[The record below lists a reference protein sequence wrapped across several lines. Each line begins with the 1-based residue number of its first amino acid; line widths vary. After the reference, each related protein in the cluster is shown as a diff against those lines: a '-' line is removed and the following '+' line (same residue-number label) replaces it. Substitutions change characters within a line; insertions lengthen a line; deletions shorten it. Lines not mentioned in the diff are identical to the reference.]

1 MNHFPNIL
9 SLLCLILSS
18 SLWTS
23 CASTPTPAPITTKAP
38 QPTSQ
43 ENDFEDPFQGPKRW
57 DNLIDHFEFDCPVN
71 GLKLETSVS
80 LNIGGNNFTIDG
92 STMRLEEK
100 NWGDKLKIGILAG
113 IEDPS
118 SRTLANLRYAAKI
131 FKKRKIDLVLING
144 DMGGSRDDIFEI
156 MKALVRLFPFPI
168 LFHSGNTEPTSV
180 LNRTFSL
187 LQKDHPHL
195 INMNWVRHLDLGK
208 IHLLSLPGHHERATL
223 YAGGCHYKKADIDYI
238 SLIAQQIAAEGH
250 TAILSAHNVPKSKGR
265 KGIDYAFT
273 LGNAGDPQLTNLIAE
288 SAIPFGI
295 FSHISEAGGRASKD
309 LRTGKLLKGR
319 KKKNVKQLYMNVG
332 NATSTPI
339 LLHSKVSSRGMA
351 AIFSLEKRNG
361 SVEFIKLRPL
371 WKHGKRKRSKKKKK
385 KKKRK
390 APSGAWKGL

>member
-1 MNHFPNIL
+1 MDRFPNIL
-9 SLLCLILSS
+9 FTFCLILSGTLS
-18 SLWTS
+18 IN
-23 CASTPTPAPITTKAP
+23 CASNPKPAPKLVEKP
-38 QPTSQ
+38 QQPSP

-71 GLKLETSVS
+71 GLKLEESVT
-80 LNIGGNNFTIDG
+80 LNLNGRNFIIDG
-92 STMRLEEK
+92 STMRLEEN
-100 NWGDKLKIGILAG
+100 NWDQKLKIGILAG

-118 SRTLANLRYAAKI
+118 SRTIANLRYAAKI
-131 FKKRKIDLVLING
+131 FKKKKVDIVLING

-168 LFHSGNTEPTSV
+168 FFHSGNTEPTSV

-187 LQKDHPHL
+187 LQKEHPRL

-223 YAGGCHYKKADIDYI
+223 YAGGCHYKKADLEYI
-238 SLIAQQIAAEGH
+238 GLMAQQIAAEGH
-250 TAILSAHNVPKSKGR
+250 TAILSAHNVPKSQGR
-265 KGIDYAFT
+265 KAIDYAFT

-295 FSHISEAGGRASKD
+295 FSHISESGGRATKD
-309 LRTGKLLKGR
+309 LRTGKQLKGKKR
-319 KKKNVKQLYMNVG
+319 KNAKQLYMNIG

-351 AIFSLEKRNG
+351 AVFSLEGRDG

-371 WKHGKRKRSKKKKK
+371 WKHGKRKRYKKKK